1 MEQQILD
8 RGPRMSAAESGHG
21 AASAAGS
28 WTHSYEEDRDGVE
41 VYRPTATYAFPPSRR
56 GRAVLQFSGNAGQAV
71 AVTALQP
78 GADDRPRVAS
88 QPAFDII
95 EATPAILRLMRR

>member
-1 MEQQILD
+1 
-8 RGPRMSAAESGHG
+8 MSAAESAHG
-21 AASAAGS
+21 VAPAAGS

-56 GRAVLQFSGNAGQAV
+56 GRTVLQFSGNPAQAV

-78 GADDRPRVAS
+78 GPDDRPRAAP
-88 QPAFDII
+88 QPEFDII
-95 EATPAILRLMRR
+95 EATPAILRLVRR